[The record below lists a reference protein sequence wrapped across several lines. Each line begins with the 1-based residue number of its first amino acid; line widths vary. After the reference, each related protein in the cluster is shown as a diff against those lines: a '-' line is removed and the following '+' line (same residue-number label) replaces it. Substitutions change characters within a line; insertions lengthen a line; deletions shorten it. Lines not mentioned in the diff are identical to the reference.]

1 MGTQFVVRTGA
12 VALVAATAKT
22 VVEIPTGAAQGFL
35 VVGLEIGF
43 TATAAGSAVYE
54 WGTYTTT
61 GTGTTVTPVLWGPIR
76 DAPAAALG
84 TVKIADTVEPTTFV
98 LTGGLPSMGIPLPG
112 MYSILYPAGREFYR
126 PASTL
131 SALRVTSTLACN
143 VFVNLTIE
151 Q

>member
-1 MGTQFVVRTGA
+1 MAVQFVVCTGS

-22 VVEIPTGAAQGFL
+22 VIEIPTGALQGF
-35 VVGLEIGF
+35 VVIGLEVSF
-43 TATAAGSAVYE
+43 SAAAAGSAVVE

-61 GTGTTVTPVLWGPIR
+61 GTGTTVTATKYGPIT
-76 DAPAAALG
+76 DGPAAALG
-84 TVKIADTVEPTTFV
+84 TVKVADSVEPTSFV
-98 LTGGLPSMGIPLPG
+98 TTGNLPSWVIPLPG

-131 SALRVTSTLACN
+131 SALRINSTLACN
-143 VFVNLTIE
+143 ARVNLYIE